1 MASNIIGHRNKAK
14 RAGSS
19 GKKANRGK
27 GAKRRSG
34 IVRRAATLV
43 RWSLIAAIWGF
54 IALGSVLAWYA
65 YGLPDIEGISQATRP
80 PGITLV
86 AADGTPISSSGEIY
100 GRSVTVAELPPALPR
115 AVLAVEDRRFY
126 QHWGIDPRGLARA
139 MWVNLK
145 AGGVVQGG
153 STITQQLAKVLFLSP
168 DRTLERTVQGALLA
182 LWLETRFT
190 KDEILSLYLNR
201 VYLGAGTYG
210 VDAAARRYYGKPAE
224 RVGLY
229 EAAQLAGLLKAPTR
243 YSPANDPAAA
253 AARTRVV
260 LAAMVDVGYIT
271 DDQAAEA
278 LASKPAVRALAAR
291 RARYFADWI
300 MAQVNDFV
308 GRVDADLTVV
318 TTLDSRIQTVAEQEV
333 EALLDG
339 EGAKRGAHQAAFLA
353 LSPDGAVRAM
363 VGGRDYA
370 QSQFNRAVQARRQ
383 PGSAFK
389 PFVYLAALENGR
401 RPDHRMVDE
410 PVEVDGWRP
419 RNYAGRY
426 YGEVT
431 LREAFARSLNSVA
444 VRLSEE
450 AGRQRVAE
458 VARRL
463 GISSELEVSP
473 SIALGTSEVS
483 LLELTGSY
491 ATFANRGRGVWPYGI
506 TEIRDAS
513 GRVLYRRQGG
523 GPGRVVG
530 GRAVDQMT
538 DLMTAVVEWGTGKA
552 AKLDRPAAGK
562 TGTSQEFR
570 DAWFVGFTNEL
581 VAGAWFGNDDDT
593 PMKQVTGGGLPAR
606 LWGRVM
612 TRALAGQPARPLP
625 GGGVEVAASTGVEGF
640 FERLV
645 ERLTGIEPGTRKAKG
660 ENTIGKQRD
669 HER

>member
-27 GAKRRSG
+27 GARRRSG

-65 YGLPDIEGISQATRP
+65 YGLPDIEGISQATRR

-86 AADGTPISSSGEIY
+86 AADGTPISSSGEIH

-168 DRTLERTVQGALLA
+168 DRTLERKVQEALLA

-243 YSPANDPAAA
+243 YSPANDPAEA

-333 EALLDG
+333 AALLDG

-401 RPDHRMVDE
+401 RPDHRMVDR

-538 DLMTAVVEWGTGKA
+538 NLMTAVVEWGTGKA

-581 VAGAWFGNDDDT
+581 VAGAWFGNDDGT
-593 PMKQVTGGGLPAR
+593 PMKKVTGGGLPAR

-625 GGGVEVAASTGVEGF
+625 GGGVEVAVSTGVEGF

-645 ERLTGIEPGTRKAKG
+645 EKLTGIEPGTRKAKG

>member
-1 MASNIIGHRNKAK
+1 MASKAK
-14 RAGSS
+14 RAGPSRK
-19 GKKANRGK
+19 GKNRGK
-27 GAKRRSG
+27 GAKRRTG
-34 IVRRAATLV
+34 MVRRVAVVV

-65 YGLPDIEGISQATRP
+65 YGLPDIEGISRATRR

-100 GRSVTVAELPPALPR
+100 GRSVIVAELPPALPR

-126 QHWGIDPRGLARA
+126 EHWRIDLRGLARA
-139 MWVNLK
+139 MWVNLR
-145 AGGVVQGG
+145 AGGIVQGG

-168 DRTLERTVQGALLA
+168 ERTLERKVQEALLA

-260 LAAMVDVGYIT
+260 LAAMVDAGYIT
-271 DDQAAEA
+271 DDQVAEA
-278 LASKPAVRALAAR
+278 LASKPAVRALPAR

-318 TTLDSRIQTVAEQEV
+318 TTLDSRIQTIAEQEV
-333 EALLDG
+333 AALLDG
-339 EGAKRGAHQAAFLA
+339 EGAQRGAHQAAFLA

-401 RPDHRMVDE
+401 RPDHRMVDN

-450 AGRQRVAE
+450 AGRRRVAE
-458 VARRL
+458 AARRL

-491 ATFANRGRGVWPYGI
+491 AVFANRGRGVWPYGI
-506 TEIRDAS
+506 AEIRDAS

-523 GPGRVVG
+523 GPGSVVG

-581 VAGAWFGNDDDT
+581 VAGVWLGNDDDT
-593 PMKQVTGGGLPAR
+593 PMKKVTGGGLPAR

-612 TRALAGQPARPLP
+612 ARALAGQPPRPLP
-625 GGGVEVAASTGVEGF
+625 GGGAEVAVSTGVEGF

-645 ERLTGIEPGTRKAKG
+645 KKLTGGEPGTRKEKG